1 MGYRAAKRRDGR
13 RNSQAMKTVAIIQA
27 RMGATRLPGKV
38 LMELGGAPVLA
49 WVTRAAKAVLGVD
62 DIWIATS
69 TNAADDAVANWT
81 KMNNV
86 FVHRGS
92 EHDVLDRYAGAAKA
106 SGADIV
112 IRLTADCPFLDP
124 QVVAQTVRLRAV
136 TGVAYASNVDP
147 PTWPDGL
154 DCEVLT
160 AEALFAAAAEGIRL
174 SDREHVTSFVRN
186 NRMRFSAETLIAPL
200 PGLVKERWTLDTPA
214 DLKFLSAVADR
225 LPRDRPPS
233 YLDVL
238 AALDREPKLREINR
252 AEQRNAGFAKSLATE
267 KVDTRRSYARS
278 QLMIERAEAV
288 IPLGAQT
295 FSKSKISLPP
305 GASPLFV
312 THGDGGR
319 VFDVDGNEYV
329 DLIGA
334 LLPNVL
340 GYRDCDVDL
349 AIRQQLTRGISFSL
363 STELE
368 MQLAERLVAHIPCAE
383 MARFGKNGT
392 DATSAAIRLA
402 RAATRRDRVMVC
414 GYHGWQDWYIGTTS
428 RNLGVPA
435 AVSALS
441 HIVPYGDLSAV
452 EAILAKYP
460 GEFAAMIVE
469 PAGAVEPASGYL
481 QSLKDL
487 LRRHKTLLIF
497 DEIITGFRWSIGG
510 AQAYYG
516 VVPDLSSFGKA
527 MGNGM
532 PISAVVG
539 RADIMRLM
547 EEVFFS
553 GTFGGEALSLAAA
566 NATIDKIER
575 EKVTQRLWQ
584 VGGDLKERASRKI
597 ADAGLN
603 GVISLAGAA
612 PWAILAYKD
621 HPHGSKE
628 AIKTFFLRE
637 MIAAGV
643 LINSSHNVCFSHT
656 EADIAHVL
664 NAYDHALPLLRE
676 ALDRGDIEQR
686 LGNQVIRP
694 VFSVRATPA

>member
-1 MGYRAAKRRDGR
+1 
-13 RNSQAMKTVAIIQA
+13 MKTVAIIQA
-27 RMGATRLPGKV
+27 RMGSTRLPGKIFSK
-38 LMELGGAPVLA
+38 LGEEPALA
-49 WVTRAAKAVLGVD
+49 WVVRAARAAPGIDEV
-62 DIWIATS
+62 WIATS
-69 TNAADDAVANWT
+69 QNSADDVVAEWAG
-81 KMNNV
+81 KHQAPV
-86 FVHRGS
+86 YRGS

-106 SGADIV
+106 SGADV
-112 IRLTADCPFLDP
+112 VVRLTSDCPFLDP
-124 QVVAQTVRLRAV
+124 QVIGQTARLRAV
-136 TGVAYASNVDP
+136 TDVAYATNVDP

-160 AEALFAAAAEGIRL
+160 VEALLAAAAEATRP
-174 SDREHVTSFVRN
+174 SDREHVTPFVRN
-186 NRMRFSAETLIAPL
+186 NRARFSSECLIAPL
-200 PGLVKERWTLDTPA
+200 FDLARERWTLDTPE
-214 DLKFLSAVADR
+214 DFEFLSAIAERLPADR
-225 LPRDRPPS
+225 APS
-233 YLDVL
+233 YLEVL
-238 AALDREPKLREINR
+238 AVLDREPALREINSANR
-252 AEQRNAGFAKSLATE
+252 RNAGFAKSLAAE
-267 KVDTRRSYARS
+267 KIDAQRSYARS
-278 QLMIERAEAV
+278 QSMLDRAERV

-295 FSKSKISLPP
+295 FSKSKTQLPP
-305 GASPLFV
+305 GAAPLFV

-329 DLIGA
+329 DFINA

-340 GYRDCDVDL
+340 GYRDPDVDL
-349 AIRQQLTRGISFSL
+349 AIRRQLTRGISFSL
-363 STELE
+363 PTELE
-368 MQLAERLVAHIPCAE
+368 AQLAERLIKHIPCAE
-383 MARFGKNGT
+383 MVRFGKNGT

-441 HIVPYGDLSAV
+441 HTVPYGNLPAV
-452 EAILAKYP
+452 ETMLAKHP
-460 GEFAAMIVE
+460 GEFAAMIIE
-469 PAGAVEPASGYL
+469 PAGTVEPPSGYL
-481 QSLKDL
+481 QALKDL
-487 LRRHKTLLIF
+487 LHRHKTLLIF
-497 DEIITGFRWSIGG
+497 DEVITGFRWSIGG

-516 VVPDLSSFGKA
+516 VTPDLSSFGKA

-532 PISAVVG
+532 PISAIVG
-539 RADIMRLM
+539 PAHIMRLM

-566 NATIDKIER
+566 IATIDKIER
-575 EKVTQRLWQ
+575 AKVTQQLWQ
-584 VGGDLKERASRKI
+584 VGGDLKARASEKI
-597 ADAGLN
+597 ADAGLDS
-603 GVISLAGAA
+603 VISLAGTG

-621 HPHGSKE
+621 HPNASKE

-643 LINSSHNVCFSHT
+643 LINSSHNVCFAHT

-676 ALDRGDIEQR
+676 AIDRGDIERR

-694 VFSVRATPA
+694 VFSVRAAPA